1 MIQAKR
7 YIHNNGG
14 CVAPVDKGAG
24 RLAIMCPVVAW
35 QTMKQAWP
43 DEPARCNIICEAT
56 ADRELT
62 DKIEQ
67 QILQK
72 YVKHYHQQDWS
83 RISRL
88 SGVDNHGKPVRCELP
103 RAYCLPKLKSIVAA
117 LPGLAATNMIKGRP
131 IRPHTKHPCK
141 NVYNRVATG
150 HHFMLTKINTQRV
163 TRMWTTKEY
172 KTRLHNEAAALQWR
186 HTEREGG
193 WLCYLHEFG
202 DLDGMYTNISMQ
214 RMNEAV

>member
-1 MIQAKR
+1 M
-7 YIHNNGG
+7 
-14 CVAPVDKGAG
+14 
-24 RLAIMCPVVAW
+24 
-35 QTMKQAWP
+35 
-43 DEPARCNIICEAT
+43 
-56 ADRELT
+56 
-62 DKIEQ
+62 
-67 QILQK
+67 
-72 YVKHYHQQDWS
+72 KHYHQQDWS

-88 SGVDNHGKPVRCELP
+88 SGVDNHGNPVRCELP

-131 IRPHTKHPCK
+131 ISPHTKHPCK

-172 KTRLHNEAAALQWR
+172 KTRLHNKAAALQRR
-186 HTEREGG
+186 HTERGG
-193 WLCYLHEFG
+193 GRLCYLHEFG

-214 RMNEAV
+214 RMNEAVRSNIQRVKDSSEDDRRFPLRNLGEDCSWEVKTRWQRSVSPWSRIQSRNTGRNTLFRPD